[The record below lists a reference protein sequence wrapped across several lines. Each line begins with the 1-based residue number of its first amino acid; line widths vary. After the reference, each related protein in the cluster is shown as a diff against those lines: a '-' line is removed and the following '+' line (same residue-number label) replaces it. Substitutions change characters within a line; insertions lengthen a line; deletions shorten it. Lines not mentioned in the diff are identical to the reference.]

1 MGKQVMKLLGLCLI
15 AVLAA
20 IVVLDAG
27 CVFYKVTGIPCPG
40 CGSTRAYL
48 AAAGLRFGE
57 AFKMHPL
64 WPVTAP
70 LLAVSVWKEG
80 NLFRSRKANTLFYAL
95 MAALY
100 IGVYIAR
107 MVTLFPDTPP
117 MVFNENALLP
127 ALARQLGL
135 LI

>member
-1 MGKQVMKLLGLCLI
+1 MGKTVFKRLGVCLL

-20 IVVLDAG
+20 AVILDAG

-64 WPVTAP
+64 WPVTVP
-70 LLAVSVWKEG
+70 LIAASIWKEG
-80 NLFRSRKANTLFYAL
+80 SLFRSRKTNAFFYGLVAV
-95 MAALY
+95 LY

-107 MVTLFPDTPP
+107 MATLFPDTPP
-117 MVFNENALLP
+117 MVFNDDALLP
-127 ALARQLGL
+127 TLARWLGL
-135 LI
+135 NI